1 MPLKEIDLEKV
12 HYYDLNNE
20 VNIPKQNT
28 IQVEKDKEAR
38 DAFLKENVE
47 PNRLHFSSLKERF
60 DWLVKNNFVESQLVK
75 KYDFTFIEKLYDF
88 LDAVH
93 FQFQSF
99 MAAYKF
105 YTQYAIKTDDGN
117 YYVES
122 YEDRIAVNAL
132 YYADGDQKLAMRIAD
147 EMIHQR
153 FQPATPSFLNA
164 GRARRGEL
172 VSCFVLQ
179 TTDDMNSI
187 GRVINS
193 AMQLSKI
200 GGGVGINLSNVR
212 EAGASV
218 MGLANMA
225 GGVVPIMK
233 LMEDV
238 FTYSSQAGARQG
250 AGVAYLSVFHP
261 DVMSFLST
269 KKENA
274 DEKIRV
280 KTLSLGLTVPDKFY
294 ELTEKGK
301 QMALFSPAD
310 VEKVYGVPFNY
321 VDLTKEYD
329 NMVANDEIKKQWV
342 DARNLEMEIS
352 KLQQESG
359 YPFVINLDIVNRA
372 NPVYGKVVTSNLCSE
387 ILQTQTIS
395 RINNEQEYTQLGADI
410 SCNLGSI
417 NIDNMMHTA
426 DFGKSVETMTRA
438 LTFVSE
444 SSDISVVPSV
454 QNGNRQKHAIGLG
467 AMGLAAFL
475 AKNKIYY
482 GDEVALDF
490 VNTFFLMTNY
500 YTLLASNQI
509 AKERGE
515 SFFEFE
521 KSDYANGKYF
531 DKYLVKDWGPK
542 TDKVKKLFSDYHVP
556 TIEDWQCLKEMVAKY
571 GLYNAYRQAVAPTG
585 SISYVNDTT
594 ASLQPI
600 VSRVEARAEGM
611 TGRVFYPANGLSNET
626 LPYYVSAYD
635 LDQRKVIDTYAAAQE
650 HVDQGLA
657 MTLFMRSTIPEG
669 IYDWKDGDTDKMT
682 TRDLTILRHYA
693 YHQGIKSIY
702 YIRTF
707 TDDNT
712 EQGVNECESCSI

>member
-47 PNRLHFSSLKERF
+47 PNRLRFSSLKERF

>member
-20 VNIPKQNT
+20 VNIPKNNT
-28 IQVEKDKEAR
+28 IQVGKDQEALK
-38 DAFLKENVE
+38 AFLTENVE
-47 PNRLHFSSLKERF
+47 PNRLKFASLKERF
-60 DWLVKNNFVESQLVK
+60 DWLIENDFIDPTFIN
-75 KYDFTFIEKLYDF
+75 KYQFSFIEKLYDF

-93 FQFQSF
+93 FQFHSF

-105 YTQYAIKTDDGN
+105 YTQYALKTNDGN

-122 YEDRIAVNAL
+122 YEDRIAINAL
-132 YYADGDQKLAMRIAD
+132 YYADGSETLAMRIAD

-212 EAGASV
+212 EAGAAF
-218 MGLANMA
+218 MGIANMA
-225 GGVVPIMK
+225 AGVIPIMK

-238 FTYSSQAGARQG
+238 FTYSNQAGARQG
-250 AGVAYLSVFHP
+250 AGVAYLSIFHP
-261 DVMSFLST
+261 DIVRFLST

-294 ELTEKGK
+294 ELTEKGE

-329 NMVANDEIKKQWV
+329 NMVADDRITKHWI
-342 DARNLEMEIS
+342 DARTLETEIS

-359 YPFVINLDIVNRA
+359 YPYIINLDTVNKA
-372 NPVYGKVVTSNLCSE
+372 NPIFGKVVSSNLCSE

-395 RINNEQEYTQLGADI
+395 HINNEQKYTLLGADI

-417 NIDNMMHTA
+417 NIDNMMHTP
-426 DFGKSVETMTRA
+426 DFAQSIEAMTRA

-454 QNGNRQKHAIGLG
+454 QNGNQQKHAIGLG

-482 GDEVALDF
+482 GDDIALDF

-500 YTLLASNQI
+500 YTLLASNKI
-509 AKERGE
+509 AKERKQ

-521 KSDYANGKYF
+521 KSDYANGSYF
-531 DKYLVKDWGPK
+531 DKYLAKDWGPK
-542 TDKVKKLFSDYHVP
+542 TEKVKNLFTNYHIP
-556 TIEDWQCLKEMVAKY
+556 TIADWQQLKESVMTD

-611 TGRVFYPANGLSNET
+611 TGRVFYPASGLNNET
-626 LPYYVSAYD
+626 MPYYVSAYD

-650 HVDQGLA
+650 HIDQGMA
-657 MTLFMRSTIPEG
+657 MTLFMRSTIPDG
-669 IYDWKDGDTDKMT
+669 IYDWKKGHTEKMT

-693 YHQGIKSIY
+693 FRKGIKSIY

>member
-47 PNRLHFSSLKERF
+47 PNRLRFSSLKERF

-122 YEDRIAVNAL
+122 YEDRITVNAL

-233 LMEDV
+233 LMEDA

-359 YPFVINLDIVNRA
+359 YPFVINLDIVN
-372 NPVYGKVVTSNLCSE
+372 
-387 ILQTQTIS
+387 
-395 RINNEQEYTQLGADI
+395 
-410 SCNLGSI
+410 
-417 NIDNMMHTA
+417 
-426 DFGKSVETMTRA
+426 
-438 LTFVSE
+438 
-444 SSDISVVPSV
+444 
-454 QNGNRQKHAIGLG
+454 
-467 AMGLAAFL
+467 
-475 AKNKIYY
+475 
-482 GDEVALDF
+482 
-490 VNTFFLMTNY
+490 
-500 YTLLASNQI
+500 
-509 AKERGE
+509 
-515 SFFEFE
+515 
-521 KSDYANGKYF
+521 
-531 DKYLVKDWGPK
+531 
-542 TDKVKKLFSDYHVP
+542 
-556 TIEDWQCLKEMVAKY
+556 
-571 GLYNAYRQAVAPTG
+571 
-585 SISYVNDTT
+585 
-594 ASLQPI
+594 
-600 VSRVEARAEGM
+600 
-611 TGRVFYPANGLSNET
+611 
-626 LPYYVSAYD
+626 
-635 LDQRKVIDTYAAAQE
+635 
-650 HVDQGLA
+650 
-657 MTLFMRSTIPEG
+657 
-669 IYDWKDGDTDKMT
+669 
-682 TRDLTILRHYA
+682 
-693 YHQGIKSIY
+693 
-702 YIRTF
+702 
-707 TDDNT
+707 
-712 EQGVNECESCSI
+712 

>member
-47 PNRLHFSSLKERF
+47 PNRLRFSSLKERF

-218 MGLANMA
+218 MGLTNMA

-329 NMVANDEIKKQWV
+329 NMVANDEIKKHWV

-482 GDEVALDF
+482 GDEVSLDF

-531 DKYLVKDWGPK
+531 DKYLAKDWGPK

-556 TIEDWQCLKEMVAKY
+556 TIEDWQRLKEMVAKY